1 MSALIAES
9 QPVVNVSSQTRV
21 LAVIVAIL
29 FLALILDLVRRRKLQ
44 ERYTVVWFLAGLALL
59 VLAVVPGVLGW
70 LAERAGISDTN
81 AALFSITLVV
91 AGLLLL
97 NLTVVVSKQAE
108 QITRLSQELAILRSR
123 GEEEEE
129 PADEER
135 VPAP

>member
-1 MSALIAES
+1 MPVLFAES
-9 QPVVNVSSQTRV
+9 VVNVSSQTRV

-29 FLALILDLVRRRKLQ
+29 FLALILDLVRRHKLQ
-44 ERYTVVWFLAGLALL
+44 ERYTVVWFAAGLALL

-70 LAERAGISDTN
+70 VAARTGISDTN

-108 QITRLSQELAILRSR
+108 QITRLSQELAIQRSE
-123 GEEEEE
+123 GEDEPTEEER
-129 PADEER
+129 A
-135 VPAP
+135 PAP

>member
-1 MSALIAES
+1 MSAVIAES
-9 QPVVNVSSQTRV
+9 QSVVNISSQTRA

-44 ERYTVVWFLAGLALL
+44 ERYTVVWFVAGMALL

-70 LAERAGISDTN
+70 LATQVGISDTN
-81 AALFSITLVV
+81 AALFSITLLV

-108 QITRLSQELAILRSR
+108 QITRLSQELAIQRSENE
-123 GEEEEE
+123 GET
-129 PADEER
+129 ADSEQ